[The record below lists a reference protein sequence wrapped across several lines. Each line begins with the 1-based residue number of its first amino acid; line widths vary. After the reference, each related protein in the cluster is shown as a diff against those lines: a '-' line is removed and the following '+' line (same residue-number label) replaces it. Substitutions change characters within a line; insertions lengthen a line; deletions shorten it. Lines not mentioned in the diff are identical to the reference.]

1 MIGIFHTTNKLGGL
15 KTTEHLKNGIA
26 SQLRCYFNYT
36 RGTLDIPIFQGKK
49 YFKSQ
54 EAMWTSQSKSNPLNA
69 GGSPLMLPAGPAS
82 NDKTAPEVGE
92 DASGYLHLS
101 VVQDS
106 IQRWNVLSSLLE
118 PLPKPSPRVLSFASQ
133 SKFFPPCYSL
143 PKPIIQ
149 HQRPLTSK

>member
-1 MIGIFHTTNKLGGL
+1 
-15 KTTEHLKNGIA
+15 
-26 SQLRCYFNYT
+26 
-36 RGTLDIPIFQGKK
+36 
-49 YFKSQ
+49 
-54 EAMWTSQSKSNPLNA
+54 
-69 GGSPLMLPAGPAS
+69 MLPAGPAS

-133 SKFFPPCYSL
+133 SKGLSGSDTQLSSISAGPMSTIGVRLQGTVIDEIL
-143 PKPIIQ
+143 PWGSSARMHRTRHVAVVANRYALP
-149 HQRPLTSK
+149 HHLHLLCLAR

>member
-1 MIGIFHTTNKLGGL
+1 
-15 KTTEHLKNGIA
+15 
-26 SQLRCYFNYT
+26 
-36 RGTLDIPIFQGKK
+36 
-49 YFKSQ
+49 
-54 EAMWTSQSKSNPLNA
+54 MWTSQSKSNPLNA

-82 NDKTAPEVGE
+82 NDKPAPEVGE

-133 SKFFPPCYSL
+133 SKVFPPFIRFQNLAC
-143 PKPIIQ
+143 IINV
-149 HQRPLTSK
+149 R